1 MKNVELDFMNTDFFQ
16 LQTAEQAI
24 VPAKKNA
31 TIFWPALTEQFQV

>member
-24 VPAKKNA
+24 VPAKKMQL
-31 TIFWPALTEQFQV
+31 FSDQL